1 MARPLRLDY
10 PDTFYHVLSRGNEKR
25 EIFRDQKDY
34 LRFLQGMGQMVR
46 RFQLETHAYV
56 LMSNH
61 YHLLLRTHAA
71 NLSRAIQWLGVT
83 YSVWFNRRHGRAGHL
98 FQGRF
103 KSFLVQ
109 DDRYFTAMCL
119 YIHGNP
125 LRAGIARKLSDY
137 RWSSYRAYV
146 DKRSQP
152 SWLTTDLVLGMHGG
166 SRRSFLEVQRSF
178 LEEERNPLED
188 LRHGL
193 YLGTEA
199 FSEECRE
206 RAKKEEHPE
215 KPQTRLLLR
224 DRDIQGL
231 ARVTLERLGEEHPD
245 SALYSRRRSCA
256 NRDLAI
262 YILYQLGVYR
272 NEEIGRVF
280 GVGYTAITGAVKRGQ
295 ARIRSD
301 RQVEKRVTT
310 ILNDL

>member
-25 EIFRDQKDY
+25 EIFRDEKDY
-34 LRFLQGMGQMVR
+34 LRFLEGMGQMAG
-46 RFQLETHAYV
+46 RFHLEIHAYV

-61 YHLLLRTHAA
+61 YHLLLHTQAA
-71 NLSRAIQWLGVT
+71 NLSRAIQWLGVS
-83 YSVWFNRRHGRAGHL
+83 YSVRFNRRHGRTGHL

-109 DDRYFTAMCL
+109 DDRYLTSMCF

-125 LRAGIARKLSDY
+125 LRAGIATKLSDY
-137 RWSSYRAYV
+137 QWSSYPAYANR
-146 DKRSQP
+146 RSQP
-152 SWLTTDLVLGMHGG
+152 LWLTTGLVLGVHGG
-166 SRRSFLEVQRSF
+166 SRREFLETQRAF
-178 LEEERNPLED
+178 LEGKRNPLVD

-193 YLGTEA
+193 YLGTEE

-215 KPQTRLLLR
+215 KPQGRLLRR
-224 DRDIQGL
+224 DGDLLGL
-231 ARVTLERLGEEHPD
+231 TRTILKKLGEEHLD
-245 SALYSRRRSCA
+245 SALHPRRRLSR

-272 NEEIGRVF
+272 NEEIGRIF
-280 GVGYTAITGAVKRGQ
+280 GVGYTAITGAVKRGHAYIQ
-295 ARIRSD
+295 SD
-301 RQVEKRVTT
+301 PQVEKITT
-310 ILNDL
+310 KTLNDI